1 MNNSLPTTQW
11 TTLTDLLWPQAVLRR
26 IVLLMGYKEGS
37 VCRLSALFRL
47 WCSILVCLALPSQ
60 HCNIQLMRGQQQR
73 RSLTHTLTRTRKV
86 HTSSQQGMGISTEN
100 TEHEMKT
107 LMYTH
112 LHTCSHK
119 NMHTL
124 QLWECHTVHLRSQ
137 PPAKTDLF
145 LFPSSTS
152 SHKEYSMSTADIFKK
167 DENVLALFRY
177 FQTKIEKFTLQHRSN
192 LNCSLPQLGGSL
204 TFSWR
209 KFLMHNSLRCTDN
222 RFVET
227 K

>member
-1 MNNSLPTTQW
+1 MHPVTFHPVPLSEWLQLSVKQTGFEGTRFSSYYHMNNSLPTTQW

-47 WCSILVCLALPSQ
+47 WCSSLVCLALPSQ

-124 QLWECHTVHLRSQ
+124 STMRVPYCALEKPTSSKDRSISLPLVHLLTQR
-137 PPAKTDLF
+137 
-145 LFPSSTS
+145 
-152 SHKEYSMSTADIFKK
+152 
-167 DENVLALFRY
+167 V
-177 FQTKIEKFTLQHRSN
+177 QHVN
-192 LNCSLPQLGGSL
+192 
-204 TFSWR
+204 SWH
-209 KFLMHNSLRCTDN
+209 L
-222 RFVET
+222 
-227 K
+227 